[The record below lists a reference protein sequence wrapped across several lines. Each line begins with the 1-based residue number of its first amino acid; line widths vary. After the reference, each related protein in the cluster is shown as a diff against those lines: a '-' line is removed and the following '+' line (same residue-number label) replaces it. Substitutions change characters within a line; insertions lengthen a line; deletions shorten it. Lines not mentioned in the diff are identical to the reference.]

1 VAWGG
6 DPRVKFPAASADN
19 RATEVSMRRD
29 PNSRHAVR
37 RVVLP
42 SGKTIEIVYFADGEA
57 TAAAPAAAAPPALAP
72 LPPREDELH
81 RCPTCDSSLVY
92 PVDWE
97 QAGETEW
104 ALTLRCPNCEWVGEG
119 TFDQG
124 AVEQLDVELDNGTQV
139 LVRDLR
145 QLMHA
150 NMEDEVERFVTALHG
165 GHIWPMDF

>member
-1 VAWGG
+1 
-6 DPRVKFPAASADN
+6 
-19 RATEVSMRRD
+19 MRHNT
-29 PNSRHAVR
+29 NSRHAVR

-42 SGKTIEIVYFADGEA
+42 SGKTIEIVYFADEA
-57 TAAAPAAAAPPALAP
+57 DTGAPAGPASPA
-72 LPPREDELH
+72 PPREGELH
-81 RCPTCDSSLVY
+81 LCPTCDSALVY
-92 PVDWE
+92 PTDWE

-119 TFDQG
+119 TFEQG

-150 NMEDEVERFVTALHG
+150 NMEEEVERFAAALHG